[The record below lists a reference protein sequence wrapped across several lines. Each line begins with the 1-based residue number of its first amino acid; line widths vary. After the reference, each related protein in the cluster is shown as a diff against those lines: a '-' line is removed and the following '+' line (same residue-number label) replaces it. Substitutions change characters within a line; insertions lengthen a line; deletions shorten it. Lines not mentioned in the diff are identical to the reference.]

1 MEDQILYFDDS
12 RRRPRRRP
20 IRGSGCDGKH
30 GHWVVVSL
38 FSYWS
43 DDLIAQQSASFLIP
57 NLITSK
63 NPRFGERR
71 TVR

>member
-30 GHWVVVSL
+30 GHWVGCVVV
-38 FSYWS
+38 
-43 DDLIAQQSASFLIP
+43 FL
-57 NLITSK
+57 LV
-63 NPRFGERR
+63 G
-71 TVR
+71 